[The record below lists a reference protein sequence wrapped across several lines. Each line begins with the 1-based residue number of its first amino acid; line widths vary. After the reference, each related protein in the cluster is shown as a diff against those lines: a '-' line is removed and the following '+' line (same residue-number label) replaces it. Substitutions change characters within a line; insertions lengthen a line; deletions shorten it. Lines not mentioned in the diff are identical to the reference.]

1 MKNKKKGIAIPTVV
15 VLMSVIVAFSLL
27 LINLVVGAQIST
39 KAQAMELEKQIT
51 ISQMKLDF
59 AQNGTLI
66 GTYSQSFEIFE
77 NEQNQNQKALVVKK
91 SNQSDFDLY
100 FLFIYDFEQNK
111 VLANQTANFA
121 ISEKQIGEKTYY
133 YLADIIKY
141 KEK

>member
-27 LINLVVGAQIST
+27 LITLVVGAQIST

-66 GTYSQSFEIFE
+66 GTYSQSFEIF
-77 NEQNQNQKALVVKK
+77 L
-91 SNQSDFDLY
+91 LHR
-100 FLFIYDFEQNK
+100 
-111 VLANQTANFA
+111 
-121 ISEKQIGEKTYY
+121 
-133 YLADIIKY
+133 
-141 KEK
+141 